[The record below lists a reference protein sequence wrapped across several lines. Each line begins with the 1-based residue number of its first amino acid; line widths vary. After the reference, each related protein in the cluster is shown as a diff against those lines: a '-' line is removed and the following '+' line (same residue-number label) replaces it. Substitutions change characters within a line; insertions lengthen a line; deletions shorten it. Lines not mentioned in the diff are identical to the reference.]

1 MKKIILVAIVTIV
14 AFGLAFA
21 NFTVGNPN
29 EDDFSSD
36 RLYHDAQGDQA
47 AIGCMVAI
55 SWLVSLAL
63 IAGKGKGPAE

>member
-1 MKKIILVAIVTIV
+1 MKKIILIVIVTIA
-14 AFGLAFA
+14 AFGLALA

-47 AIGCMVAI
+47 GVGCMIAMA
-55 SWLVSLAL
+55 WLVSLGL
-63 IAGKGKGPAE
+63 IAGKGKWPAE